1 MFRLPIVKFF
11 NRIFNRVTITVVLVA
26 LQVLWLLWAFWSFT
40 AGRVWLNGALKA
52 LSILIVLYLVRKDE
66 NSAYKIGWIVLIGL
80 LPLLGGA
87 LYLAFGNKAP
97 AKYLRER
104 MQKVEQAHQT
114 ELAQPEGQT
123 DALDISSRNL
133 SRYVAKFGPYPA
145 WRDTAAHYFSCGEE
159 MYPQLLADLDK
170 AEKFIFLEFFILRSG
185 KMWDGVEQI
194 LRRKAAQGVD
204 VRLIYDDFG
213 SLLGLPMP
221 TMAGKTL
228 SSIASL
234 TSPLALL
241 AIGAGFKGRKA
252 LGYLRPTA
260 VATAVKLMA
269 LPALF
274 LPVAVHL
281 GFTDEKLV
289 ALLVMLGSIATPS
302 CYVMA
307 KQMGHEG
314 VLTGSV
320 CVTTTLFSAFSLTF
334 WLFLLRSMGCI
345 A

>member
-1 MFRLPIVKFF
+1 MWENVRFSMNSTMPLFFVMLLGYVLYQKKFLSDAF
-11 NRIFNRVTITVVLVA
+11 VAGANKFVFYVA
-26 LQVLWLLWAFWSFT
+26 LPVQLFRDKRLVGEFVQVCYRSSAAILGTAFLQSIYGT
-40 AGRVWLNGALKA
+40 AEMSSMMILGSVPLYNVMAVVILMLEGPEAAQAGSMTAKLKK
-52 LSILIVLYLVRKDE
+52 SVKGILT
-66 NSAYKIGWIVLIGL
+66 N
-80 LPLLGGA
+80 PTLLGIAAG
-87 LYLAFGNKAP
+87 F
-97 AKYLRER
+97 
-104 MQKVEQAHQT
+104 
-114 ELAQPEGQT
+114 
-123 DALDISSRNL
+123 
-133 SRYVAKFGPYPA
+133 A
-145 WRDTAAHYFSCGEE
+145 W
-159 MYPQLLADLDK
+159 
-170 AEKFIFLEFFILRSG
+170 
-185 KMWDGVEQI
+185 
-194 LRRKAAQGVD
+194 
-204 VRLIYDDFG
+204 

-221 TMAGKTL
+221 TMADKTL

-345 A
+345 V

>member
-11 NRIFNRVTITVVLVA
+11 NRIFNRVTITAVLVA

-97 AKYLRER
+97 AKHLRER

-145 WRDTAAHYFSCGEE
+145 WRDTAAHYFSCGRRCI
-159 MYPQLLADLDK
+159 P
-170 AEKFIFLEFFILRSG
+170 SC
-185 KMWDGVEQI
+185 WQI
-194 LRRKAAQGVD
+194 WKRRKSSS
-204 VRLIYDDFG
+204 FWN
-213 SLLGLPMP
+213 S
-221 TMAGKTL
+221 L
-228 SSIASL
+228 SSVPAKCGTVWSR
-234 TSPLALL
+234 SSA
-241 AIGAGFKGRKA
+241 A
-252 LGYLRPTA
+252 RPPRA
-260 VATAVKLMA
+260 WMC
-269 LPALF
+269 
-274 LPVAVHL
+274 
-281 GFTDEKLV
+281 G
-289 ALLVMLGSIATPS
+289 
-302 CYVMA
+302 
-307 KQMGHEG
+307 
-314 VLTGSV
+314 
-320 CVTTTLFSAFSLTF
+320 
-334 WLFLLRSMGCI
+334 
-345 A
+345 